1 MRRARL
7 RGVPAADRAAP
18 DRARRRRPGRE
29 GERARAGHLLPCD
42 PRPAAPGPDR
52 LHLRSRQGILR
63 EADHGEGH
71 RPDGGG
77 ARARV
82 AGRRAGGGHRAPG
95 REVLARPPRRGPAE
109 GQEHGGAASEQS
121 GEVRARPRRRP
132 GRADRRRRGPGRR
145 RRSPRAGVGDHG
157 QAARPP
163 ALGSFSADHRRVA
176 PPSDDHVA
184 GRALRRDLP
193 RTESVMAA
201 TADDGKMLS
210 RVAAPEE
217 AQFERQL
224 RPRTFEEYVGQEQ
237 AVSSLKISVDAAKMR
252 QECVDHVLLYG
263 PPGLGKTTLAGILA
277 NGLGTTLV
285 TTSGPAIERGADLMG
300 ILTNLG
306 EKDVLFIDEVHRLPR
321 AVEELLYPAMEDF
334 AVNFV
339 IDKGLHARTLKYAL
353 RPFTLVAATTRPGML
368 SAPLRERFGIFHH
381 LDFYSDPE
389 LTRIVTRSAAIL
401 ESRIEP
407 EAAHEIARRSRG
419 TPRIVNRLLR
429 RVRDYALVH
438 ARPVIGEAIA
448 RDALDREGVDTRGL
462 DRLDRRFLG
471 AIIDQYGGGPVG
483 LEAVAAT
490 INDEAETLTEM
501 VEPYLLKIGFVVRT
515 PNGRRATRE
524 AYQHLDKQ
532 PPAAAPGQ
540 AGLFE

>member
-1 MRRARL
+1 
-7 RGVPAADRAAP
+7 
-18 DRARRRRPGRE
+18 
-29 GERARAGHLLPCD
+29 
-42 PRPAAPGPDR
+42 
-52 LHLRSRQGILR
+52 
-63 EADHGEGH
+63 
-71 RPDGGG
+71 
-77 ARARV
+77 
-82 AGRRAGGGHRAPG
+82 
-95 REVLARPPRRGPAE
+95 
-109 GQEHGGAASEQS
+109 
-121 GEVRARPRRRP
+121 
-132 GRADRRRRGPGRR
+132 
-145 RRSPRAGVGDHG
+145 
-157 QAARPP
+157 
-163 ALGSFSADHRRVA
+163 
-176 PPSDDHVA
+176 
-184 GRALRRDLP
+184 
-193 RTESVMAA
+193 
-201 TADDGKMLS
+201 MLS

-224 RPRTFEEYVGQEQ
+224 RPRSFAEYVGQEQ
-237 AVSSLKISVDAAKMR
+237 AVASLRVSVEAAKLR
-252 QECVDHVLLYG
+252 HECVDHVLLYG
-263 PPGLGKTTLAGILA
+263 PPGLGKTTLAGIIA
-277 NGLGTTLV
+277 NEMGTTLV

-300 ILTNLG
+300 ILTNLA
-306 EKDVLFIDEVHRLPR
+306 ENDVLFIDEVHRLPR

-334 AVNFV
+334 SVNFV

-438 ARPVIGEAIA
+438 ARPVIDEAIA

-490 INDEAETLTEM
+490 INDEAETLSEM